1 MRRHLATRTDT
12 MRLGTKWVLLRKTY
26 SPTVRQDK
34 VLGRRLVGLGLFG
47 VLLCVFAWG
56 LIATLTAPHLRDRVD
71 LWMFAVAYAVGVV
84 LCLTAFAV
92 TLRST
97 ISRRP

>member
-1 MRRHLATRTDT
+1 
-12 MRLGTKWVLLRKTY
+12 MRLGNKWVLVRKTY

-34 VLGRRLVGLGLFG
+34 VLGRRLLGLGLFG

-56 LIATLTAPHLRDRVD
+56 LIATLIAPHFRDRVD
-71 LWMFAVAYAVGVV
+71 LWMFGVAYAVGGVV
-84 LCLTAFAV
+84 CLTVFV
-92 TLRST
+92 ITLKSM